1 MNVEP
6 IKQLL
11 ELDLI
16 QWFYTFVIIL
26 SGLVAFISLISKFCE
41 SIGKPIKWFMGKN
54 EDHELLLSTR
64 NDLDNLIQ
72 KQETDVEQSI
82 RHDNLLK
89 DDLHKLTQMFIDKEI
104 DDWRWEILD
113 FASAISAG
121 RQYSKE
127 QYDHVI
133 SIYEKYE
140 KILEENNLVNGHVT
154 NSMEV
159 INEIY
164 KEKLKIGF

>member
-1 MNVEP
+1 MEP
-6 IKQLL
+6 IKQLI
-11 ELDLI
+11 ELDII
-16 QWFYTFVIIL
+16 QWFYTGIIIL
-26 SGLVAFISLISKFCE
+26 SGIVALLTLVSKFCDY
-41 SIGKPIKWFMGKN
+41 INKPIKWFQSKN
-54 EDHELLLSTR
+54 SDHELLLCTR
-64 NDLDNLIQ
+64 KDLDQLIA
-72 KQETDVEQSI
+72 KHEDSVSQSI
-82 RHDNLLK
+82 RHDKLIK
-89 DDLHKLTQMFIDKEI
+89 SDLQILTQMFIDKEI

-133 SIYEKYE
+133 SIYQKYE
-140 KILEENNLVNGHVT
+140 KILKENNLVNGHVT

-164 KEKLKIGF
+164 KEKLKTGF